1 MSGSGKR
8 FHLQLHQALGGE
20 ADHLAQQVASELFSK
35 SVRRFMISSVI
46 GGSSNQVG
54 IAIRPYRRIID
65 DRPQA
70 ARSLQRYGLRARSRL
85 APPCYSTTGDPAL
98 PPSKAAEP
106 PLRRPCSRRID
117 DIYEICAAWD
127 QTQAVNSI

>member
-20 ADHLAQQVASELFSK
+20 ADHLAQQVASELISK

-46 GGSSNQVG
+46 GGSSSQVG

-65 DRPQA
+65 GR
-70 ARSLQRYGLRARSRL
+70 
-85 APPCYSTTGDPAL
+85 PPCYSTTRDPAL

-117 DIYEICAAWD
+117 NIYEICAAWD
-127 QTQAVNSI
+127 QTQAVK